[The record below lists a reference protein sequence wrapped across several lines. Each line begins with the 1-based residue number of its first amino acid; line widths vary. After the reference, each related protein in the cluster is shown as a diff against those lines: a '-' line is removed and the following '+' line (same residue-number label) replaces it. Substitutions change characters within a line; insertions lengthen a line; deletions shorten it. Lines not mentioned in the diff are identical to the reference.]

1 LSGFISALT
10 SPDVPF
16 LRYAL
21 IIGLIASVPFGMM
34 GTFVVARRISYVAGA
49 IAHCALGGVGAAVYF
64 QQTQG
69 WQHLTSLPLYG
80 ALVQALIAALIIGL
94 VSQHGRQREDT
105 VIGAVW
111 SIGMAQGLIFMS
123 QTPGYVDPMS
133 YLFGRIVIVS
143 RADVYTVTA
152 LACVVAVLTV
162 LFYNK
167 LVAVSFDEEFARLR
181 GVSVD
186 LYYLMLICLTAV
198 TVVLLVTVVG
208 IIMVIAL
215 LTIPAAVASQFAR
228 RIAPMMAVAVGACM
242 LFTTS
247 GLAVSY
253 IYEAPSG
260 PAVILIAGAV
270 YLAVVTLSRLAEK
283 RRKTSA
289 SNS

>member
-1 LSGFISALT
+1 MSGFISALT